1 MSVPPFTWHD
11 GERIVRFGRDALD
24 GARELIGGPYAL
36 LTTPRAAAVAP
47 ALEAGAR
54 EVHHVPHGLVDE
66 VSAGLRGAVRSSTVV
81 ALGGGRVIDVAKAI
95 AAADPPRRVAAVPTT
110 LSAAEMSRTH
120 RVPAGVAPD
129 TPRVRPALVLNDP
142 ALSASQPE
150 PALAASAANAL
161 GHAVEA
167 PLTPA
172 ANPVATLAAGRAAEL
187 IVGGFDRPEPDREA
201 LALGALLAGYA
212 MCSTGY
218 GLHHVVSQT
227 LARVAG
233 VGHGSANAAMLPHS
247 VAALAGRVP
256 DPAGLAAL
264 APAASRLAARAG
276 AARLRDLGVERGA
289 IGALAAA
296 AAARPELAHTPPPA
310 SEDEL
315 RRLYQAAW

>member
-1 MSVPPFTWHD
+1 VSVPPFTWRD

-47 ALEAGAR
+47 ALQAGAR
-54 EVHHVPHGLVDE
+54 EVHEVPHGLVDE
-66 VSAGLRGAVRSSTVV
+66 VSAGLRGAVRAPTIV

-95 AAADPPRRVAAVPTT
+95 AAADPPRRVAAIPTT
-110 LSAAEMSRTH
+110 LSAAEMTPTH

-129 TPRVRPALVLNDP
+129 IPRVRPALVLNDP

-172 ANPVATLAAGRAAEL
+172 ANPVATLAAGRATEL
-187 IVGGFDRPEPDREA
+187 ILGAFERPEPDREA

-212 MCSTGY
+212 MGSTGY
-218 GLHHVVSQT
+218 GLHHVLAQT
-227 LARVAG
+227 LARLAG
-233 VGHGSANAAMLPHS
+233 VGHGPANAAMLPHS
-247 VAALAGRVP
+247 IAALAGRAP
-256 DPAGLAAL
+256 GAAGPAAL

-276 AARLRDLGVERGA
+276 AERLRDLGVERGA
-289 IGALAAA
+289 IPALAAA

-315 RRLYQAAW
+315 RGLYEAAW